1 MKRKLIAL
9 TICTSLIITPLTNA
23 AEPKDHPNESIQRRI
38 GFFLLHGICF
48 VGGLATSIKNRDSAI
63 TYIYLKSLSPEDEE
77 EFRTTVRNGIIE
89 ETGCNQ
95 DTADEATNTVIENY
109 QKKGPIHCGLWAS
122 GFAATIYGLQGL
134 VKDFRNLFNRNN

>member
-1 MKRKLIAL
+1 MKNKLIAL
-9 TICTSLIITPLTNA
+9 AICTSLIITPVANA
-23 AEPKDHPNESIQRRI
+23 GEPQDNPKESTERRI

-48 VGGLATSIKNRDSAI
+48 IGGLTASIKNRDSAI
-63 TYIYLKSLSPEDEE
+63 MYIYLKSISPDEKE
-77 EFRTTVRNGIIE
+77 EYRTTVRNGIIE

-95 DTADEATNTVIENY
+95 DVADEATNTVIENN
-109 QKKGPIHCGLWAS
+109 QKKGPIYCGLWAS